1 METEALLVMLVRT
14 PLLLELL
21 LAMLDTTDEL
31 PNGAGSPLAGDCRI
45 CTGGRIVLGTLADT
59 DEEVLLLLLLLLVAL
74 DVAVCVGFSAEP
86 GAWLIGF
93 FWF

>member
-1 METEALLVMLVRT
+1 METEALLVMLVRI

-31 PNGAGSPLAGDCRI
+31 PNGAGRPLAGDCRI

-59 DEEVLLLLLLLLVAL
+59 EEEVLLLLVAL
-74 DVAVCVGFSAEP
+74 DVG
-86 GAWLIGF
+86 I
-93 FWF
+93 

>member
-1 METEALLVMLVRT
+1 MTIETEALLVMLVRT

-31 PNGAGSPLAGDCRI
+31 PNGAGNPLAGDCRI

-59 DEEVLLLLLLLLVAL
+59 DEEVLLLLLLVAL
-74 DVAVCVGFSAEP
+74 DVGV
-86 GAWLIGF
+86 
-93 FWF
+93 